1 MKKRILEWG
10 KTLVIVVLSCTLVLL
25 TLAALPADTL
35 RGNEHLSRLLQ
46 PLAPVLGLPRAEL
59 TYVEAD
65 QPVTGAAQPIAITV
79 CGDGGRG
86 TVMGNFAQLDAAF
99 ETLGSALG
107 QAMDTAGE
115 LTPVTEAQVRTALSG
130 TSVAFFYTG
139 ELPAAVLASWLG
151 AELETDAA
159 AELCILAIREDVV
172 TLYLAGSQC
181 LAAETALDAGTLEKL
196 LETIRPDGSALGFET
211 ELQIDPLSLIPEGDL
226 VLPGGTVTNPCTGRA
241 LNELATGLGFNPYG
255 DNRYS
260 DNQGGTHFSEANL
273 ALHVTADGV
282 VRLTSSAQELFQAAD
297 DSDAALA
304 ELARQLTQQ
313 VTGGDFG
320 DGRLYLTDLT
330 REEDRT
336 VCTFEYYVSGY
347 PVTLGE
353 SAAVVTF
360 QGRAMTGMIMTAR
373 SFTVGGSLCYPLPV
387 RQAAAI
393 QESSRRLQLQYR
405 VSGSTLEVGWKK

>member
-1 MKKRILEWG
+1 MKKRIVEWG
-10 KTLVIVVLSCTLVLL
+10 KTLVIVLLSCTLAVLA
-25 TLAALPADTL
+25 LAALPADTL
-35 RGNEHLSRLLQ
+35 RGSQTLSRLLQ

-59 TYVEAD
+59 TYVEAA
-65 QPVTGAAQPIAITV
+65 QPVAGAAQPVAITV
-79 CGDGGRG
+79 RGDGGRG
-86 TVMGNFAQLDAAF
+86 TVMGSFDQLDGTF

-115 LTPVTEAQVRTALSG
+115 LTPVTDAQVREALSG
-130 TSVAFFYTG
+130 VSVAFYYTG

-159 AELCILAIREDVV
+159 AELCILSIREDAV

-181 LAAETALDAGTLEKL
+181 LAAPTALDAGTLEEL
-196 LETIRPDGSALGFET
+196 LETVRPDGSALGFET
-211 ELQIDPLSLIPEGDL
+211 ELQTAALSLIPAGDL

-260 DNQGGTHFSEANL
+260 DSQGGTHFSEANL

-282 VRLTSSAQELFQAAD
+282 LQLTSSARELFQAAD

-320 DGRLYLTDLT
+320 DGRLYLTGLT
-330 REEDRT
+330 REEDKT

-353 SAAVVTF
+353 PAAAVTF
-360 QGRAMTGMIMTAR
+360 QGRAMTEMTMTAR

-393 QESSRRLQLQYR
+393 QEPNRRLQLQYR
-405 VSGSTLEVGWKK
+405 VSGNTLEAGWKK